1 MKKKSI
7 FVFWYILFNANA
19 DCRSDVRQISS
30 SAGEQWNLL
39 SLGSN
44 VLVLIAII
52 CVKYEIY
59 IWNLEHY
66 FQLFISCLRTSW
78 ELQCSVRDMTIKSPC
93 NKGSSMWNIRIFQDK
108 IKNLLIQNPFYYLAQ
123 IFCIWL
129 HKANFIMTF
138 VLRWAMNPMNLL
150 LRLCLLE
157 LNVKSPS
164 AALRT

>member
-1 MKKKSI
+1 M
-7 FVFWYILFNANA
+7 
-19 DCRSDVRQISS
+19 
-30 SAGEQWNLL
+30 
-39 SLGSN
+39 
-44 VLVLIAII
+44 IAII

-66 FQLFISCLRTSW
+66 FQLFISCLGSSW
-78 ELQCSVRDMTIKSPC
+78 ELQCPVRDMTIKSPC
-93 NKGSSMWNIRIFQDK
+93 YKGSSMWNIRIFRDK

-150 LRLCLLE
+150 LRLCFNRTQCEITISCFENLITWGKNYLLIYV
-157 LNVKSPS
+157 LYDCRNDLHLISY
-164 AALRT
+164 AAVENSFLYFLVFYHWLQS